1 MLRGQGMHVCVYAR
15 VRLCECEGVCV
26 CVCVCGMSSRPI
38 FPLGAEG
45 MVLGPMITLGA
56 HISV

>member
-1 MLRGQGMHVCVYAR
+1 MNVRVCM
-15 VRLCECEGVCV
+15 
-26 CVCVCGMSSRPI
+26 CVCGVSAGPI

-56 HISV
+56 RVSV

>member
-1 MLRGQGMHVCVYAR
+1 MHVCVYAR

-26 CVCVCGMSSRPI
+26 CVYVCGMSSRPI